1 MVALVYLREHGPNL
15 VLLDGTLAK
24 RDRGGDGRADY
35 PHKHPRRG
43 MNVQLASIPLHSER
57 TGSQAWCAR
66 ASLRLAGSL
75 GSYWL
80 RRFRVRLGCRG

>member
-24 RDRGGDGRADY
+24 CERGGDGRADY

-43 MNVQLASIPLHSER
+43 VTCSSPPIPPRSER
-57 TGSQAWCAR
+57 TGLLIPQ
-66 ASLRLAGSL
+66 RL
-75 GSYWL
+75 
-80 RRFRVRLGCRG
+80 